1 MKGRESTFSYEAM
14 KDLDAKKCSKQ
25 QHYAKDQQ
33 DIKIKK
39 YLQKLI
45 GNHKKM
51 KHIPF
56 QGT

>member
-1 MKGRESTFSYEAM
+1 M

-25 QHYAKDQQ
+25 QHYAKDQ
-33 DIKIKK
+33 DIKIEN

-51 KHIPF
+51 KHIPL